1 MSVTRQ
7 INLRNGE
14 AVRGPGLR
22 QHTKVER
29 SARRPR
35 VGFLGVG
42 WIGRHRL
49 DAVVKSGLVHVVGV
63 ADVDSALV
71 TTTCAQIPGAA
82 GAESLEDLLH
92 MNLDG
97 LIIAT
102 PTALHARQGAAA
114 LEAGLAVFCQKP
126 LGRSEAETY
135 QVIEAARRQ
144 DRLLGVD
151 MSYRFVRG
159 ATKIKNLLDARA
171 IGEVFAADLAFH
183 NAYGPDKPWYYD
195 PLLSG
200 GGCVIDLGIHLVD
213 MVLWL
218 LDFPPVE
225 RVLSRR
231 FAKGKPL
238 SSGEAFLEDY
248 AVARLDFKSGATAQL
263 SCSWNLPAGRDAVI
277 QIVVYG
283 TAGALALRNV
293 GGSFYDFRAEQ
304 FTGTATAILDEPPDL
319 WGGRAAVAWA
329 KQLAQTRKYDAQV
342 EQALEVAAI
351 IDAIYGRSSLSN

>member
-7 INLRNGE
+7 INLQNGE
-14 AVRGPGLR
+14 AIDVPRVQQR
-22 QHTKVER
+22 TEVER
-29 SARRPR
+29 RARRPR
-35 VGFLGVG
+35 LGFLGVG

-49 DAVVKSGLVHVVGV
+49 EAVVKSGLANVVGV

-71 TTTCAQIPGAA
+71 TATCAQIPGAA
-82 GAESLEDLLH
+82 GAEALEDLLP
-92 MNLDG
+92 MDLDG

-102 PTALHARQGAAA
+102 PTALHARQAAAA

-126 LGRSEAETY
+126 LGRSEAETH
-135 QVIEAARRQ
+135 QVIEAARRH
-144 DRLLGVD
+144 DRILSVD

-159 ATKIKNLLDARA
+159 ATKIKNLLDAKA

-183 NAYGPDKPWYYD
+183 NAYGPDKRWYYD

-213 MVLWL
+213 MILWL
-218 LDFPPVE
+218 LDFPRLE
-225 RVLSRR
+225 RVLSRL

-238 SSGEAFLEDY
+238 NRGEAFLEDY
-248 AVARLDFKSGATAQL
+248 AVARLDFESGATAQL

-283 TAGALALRNV
+283 TEGALALRNV

-304 FTGTATAILDEPPDL
+304 FTGTRTTILEEPPDL

-329 KQLAQTRKYDAQV
+329 GQLAQTRQYDPQI
-342 EQALEVAAI
+342 EQALKVAAI
-351 IDAIYGRSSLSN
+351 IDAIYGRDSLSN

>member
-7 INLRNGE
+7 INVPNGKVIH
-14 AVRGPGLR
+14 APSVPR
-22 QHTKVER
+22 HTEIER

-35 VGFLGVG
+35 LGFLGVG

-49 DAVVKSGLVHVVGV
+49 DAVVKSGLADVVGV

-71 TTTCAQIPGAA
+71 TTTCSQIPGAA
-82 GAESLEDLLH
+82 GAEALEDLLH

-102 PTALHARQGAAA
+102 PTALHAGQTTAV

-126 LGRSEAETY
+126 LGRSEAETR

-144 DRLLGVD
+144 DRLLSVD

-183 NAYGPDKPWYYD
+183 NGYGPDKGWYYD

-218 LDFPPVE
+218 LDFPRAE
-225 RVLSRR
+225 RVLSRL
-231 FAKGKPL
+231 FAKGKPIGR
-238 SSGEAFLEDY
+238 GEASLEDY
-248 AVARLDFKSGATAQL
+248 AVARLDFESGATAQL

-277 QIVVYG
+277 QIIVYG

-304 FTGTATAILDEPPDL
+304 FTGTATTILDDPPDL

-329 KQLAQTRKYDAQV
+329 GQLAQTRQYDPQV
-342 EQALEVAAI
+342 EQALKVAAL
-351 IDAIYGRSSLSN
+351 IDAIYGRNSLSN

>member
-7 INLRNGE
+7 INVRNCE
-14 AVRGPGLR
+14 AMNVPDVRR
-22 QHTKVER
+22 HAAAER
-29 SARRPR
+29 SGRRPR
-35 VGFLGVG
+35 LGFLGVG

-49 DAVVKSGLVHVVGV
+49 DAVVKSGLADVVGV
-63 ADVDSALV
+63 ADVDSAVV

-82 GAESLEDLLH
+82 GAEALEDLLKLK
-92 MNLDG
+92 LDG

-102 PTALHARQGAAA
+102 PTALHASQAAAA

-126 LGRSEAETY
+126 LGRTQAETR
-135 QVIEAARRQ
+135 QVIEAARGRNQ
-144 DRLLGVD
+144 LLDVD

-159 ATKIKNLLDARA
+159 ATKIKNLLEAKA

-183 NAYGPDKPWYYD
+183 NAYGPDKRWYYD

-225 RVLSRR
+225 RALSRL
-231 FAKGKPL
+231 FANGKPL
-238 SSGEAFLEDY
+238 NPGEAFLEDY

-263 SCSWNLPAGRDAVI
+263 ACSWNLPAGQDAVI

-283 TAGALALRNV
+283 TEGALALRNV

-304 FTGTATAILDEPPDL
+304 FTGTTTTILDQPPDL

-329 KQLAQTRKYDAQV
+329 GQLAQTRQYDPQV
-342 EQALEVAAI
+342 EQALKVAAI
-351 IDAIYGRSSLSN
+351 IDAIYGRDSLSN